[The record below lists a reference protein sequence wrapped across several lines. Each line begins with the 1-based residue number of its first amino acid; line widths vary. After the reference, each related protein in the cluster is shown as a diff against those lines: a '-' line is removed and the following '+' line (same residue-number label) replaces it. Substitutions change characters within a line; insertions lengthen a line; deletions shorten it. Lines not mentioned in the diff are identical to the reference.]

1 MTLQTPPPLSTTPQA
16 VPPALKQQNQRI
28 ITDESD
34 DEKINST
41 PVTFPLL
48 MSQKK
53 LVPTVA
59 PRPVVATAP
68 SHDYHPPPSIS
79 LQPQSRDFMK
89 FPICKRANSRE
100 VTESQSTV
108 ITHSIPIRP
117 PEQQCFRGRS
127 PSLQLMIDDELNECP
142 SETTAR
148 SNMVHHAKT
157 PCHLARRG
165 AEERTYLESQLRAE
179 ENIRKKHHWEN
190 EERKARE
197 ERLTIQDDE
206 NDAHNDDEISELMEK
221 FTDFELDSTGISY
234 AECVSKWVPVK
245 QNKKL
250 RNVAPSPPIILQKT
264 FKRSVSAVIADS
276 RGEDDDDACVLF
288 FPDGLPLV
296 DEFYNEGTTSIKSH
310 TILENCNSF
319 DLDSKC
325 TSPQTYD
332 VTEGSTPQ
340 CTISCHSSPES
351 VECQPVL
358 TGGELEIAAAGQNLR
373 GSFNKKVTLRPKMTV
388 RPKTPAKS
396 MRQDDDSGRGAD
408 FQAIPDQIDLYS
420 RLFEESSEGEG
431 CSAHL
436 GESLLFL
443 EAADKQGH
451 EDTISGLSRTFK
463 RLDSD
468 ATIVRKN
475 GEFPNELTKANSL
488 ECSQTETP
496 THVQDWNYSSP
507 EPIRRSQFHVND
519 SILPPPPPLNQE
531 TTPIEALELK
541 LREPLSESNYCTPD
555 HSNVTMKKQL
565 GLRPSGV
572 LDPLPEL
579 ILPSL
584 KKELK
589 PASFQEELPETSEAI
604 NRATKVLDR

>member
-1 MTLQTPPPLSTTPQA
+1 MTPLRTPPPVSTLPQA
-16 VPPALKQQNQRI
+16 APPALKQQNQRI

-34 DEKINST
+34 DEKINNST

-48 MSQKK
+48 MSQRK
-53 LVPTVA
+53 LMPNVA
-59 PRPVVATAP
+59 PRPVVTTAP
-68 SHDYHPPPSIS
+68 SHEYHPPPSIS

-89 FPICKRANSRE
+89 FPLCKRVHSRD
-100 VTESQSTV
+100 VTLSQTSV
-108 ITHSIPIRP
+108 VTHSIPIRP

-127 PSLQLMIDDELNECP
+127 PSLQLMIDDEFNEGP
-142 SETTAR
+142 SEITES
-148 SNMVHHAKT
+148 SNKVHHAKT

-206 NDAHNDDEISELMEK
+206 NDAHNDEISALMEK
-221 FTDFELDSTGISY
+221 FTDFELDSTEMSLS
-234 AECVSKWVPVK
+234 ECARKWVPVQ

-250 RNVAPSPPIILQKT
+250 RNIAPSPPIILQKT

-276 RGEDDDDACVLF
+276 RGEDDEDACVLF

-296 DEFYNEGTTSIKSH
+296 DECYNEGTTSIKSH

-325 TSPQTYD
+325 TSPQTHD

-340 CTISCHSSPES
+340 FTISCHSSPES

-358 TGGELEIAAAGQNLR
+358 AGGELEIVAAGQNLR
-373 GSFNKKVTLRPKMTV
+373 GSFNKKVTLRPKMAV
-388 RPKTPAKS
+388 RPKTPAK
-396 MRQDDDSGRGAD
+396 MKQNDHSGREAD
-408 FQAIPDQIDLYS
+408 FQAIPDLPDQIDLYS
-420 RLFEESSEGEG
+420 RLFDVFSEDVGSS
-431 CSAHL
+431 AL
-436 GESLLFL
+436 PDLDESLLSL
-443 EAADKQGH
+443 EAADKQGN
-451 EDTISGLSRTFK
+451 ERYEETISGPTRTFK

-475 GEFPNELTKANSL
+475 GEFSDELTNVNSL
-488 ECSQTETP
+488 DSGQTQ
-496 THVQDWNYSSP
+496 THIHIQDWNYSSP
-507 EPIRRSQFHVND
+507 EPIRRSQFQVND
-519 SILPPPPPLNQE
+519 SMLPPPPPPPLNQE
-531 TTPIEALELK
+531 TTPIEPFQLK

-555 HSNVTMKKQL
+555 HSNVTTKKQL
-565 GLRPSGV
+565 GLRPSGL

-579 ILPSL
+579 ILPSF
-584 KKELK
+584 KKKPK
-589 PASFQEELPETSEAI
+589 PASFHEDLPETQ
-604 NRATKVLDR
+604 KL